1 MGGGHGN
8 QLSREENGWGARG
21 RGKRVLENT
30 VCLQGKSLSQL
41 SKRIIMWGRKWKEKK
56 KKADS
61 AQEGALISFQNT
73 VLATVPFLCKCAV
86 NLSHD
91 KKGATAKT
99 IKCLNLLCEPDG
111 C

>member
-21 RGKRVLENT
+21 HGKRVLEKA
-30 VCLQGKSLSQL
+30 VCLQGKRWSQL
-41 SKRIIMWGRKWKEKK
+41 SKHIIMWGRKWEKK

-73 VLATVPFLCKCAV
+73 VLATVSFLCKCQF
-86 NLSHD
+86 
-91 KKGATAKT
+91 
-99 IKCLNLLCEPDG
+99 EPRQRR
-111 C
+111 CHSQEVAIR